1 MFGLFKNKKY
11 EFNCSMCGRSYTI
24 KFDPSQITEF
34 DYQYWGGAGYVG
46 QQACEFCKTEMT
58 IALSKHEKLQ
68 AFNEKWEKVQK
79 EHDDKLEVIDDEI
92 SEIEDQLE
100 DNQDNVKLKKKLKQ
114 LESKKEKLEYLF
126 EKKEEKYYDRQS
138 RWEEKWQDKLERM

>member
-1 MFGLFKNKKY
+1 
-11 EFNCSMCGRSYTI
+11 MCGKSYTI

-46 QQACEFCKTEMT
+46 QQSCEFCKTEMT
-58 IALSKHEKLQ
+58 IALSKHGKVQ
-68 AFNEKWEKVQK
+68 GFDEKWEKVQK
-79 EHDDKLEVIDDEI
+79 EHDDKLEEIFDEI

-100 DNQDNVKLKKKLKQ
+100 DDKDNVKLKKKIDQ
-114 LESKKEKLEYLF
+114 LESSQKKLEDSF